1 MWHRVCSPRRGRV
14 RPWELPE
21 WVDLRHQGHSGQGQ
35 TRTRELGEESG
46 FDSRV
51 SWIEAVSRDELGMSR
66 GKM

>member
-1 MWHRVCSPRRGRV
+1 M

-51 SWIEAVSRDELGMSR
+51 SWIEAVSRDEQRKDVIVCVCVRMHMGV
-66 GKM
+66 